1 MQIGQLIDFR
11 NGACEIAYL
20 GIEEVV
26 LKRRGDERLFLWSKR
41 ALYLW
46 TEEKRERDR
55 KAKEKAEREAKK
67 KGANH
72 VN

>member
-11 NGACEIAYL
+11 NGTCEIAYL
-20 GIEEVV
+20 GLEDVI
-26 LKRRGDERLFLWSKR
+26 LKRRSDERLFLWSKR

-46 TEEKRERDR
+46 TEKKRVRDEEAR
-55 KAKEKAEREAKK
+55 KEAEK